1 MPCGSTT
8 IKMIIIIISRT
19 PYGSTIIIVIIMI
32 ISSIM
37 PFGSTKMI
45 IIIPR
50 MPCGS
55 T

>member
-1 MPCGSTT
+1 
-8 IKMIIIIISRT
+8 MIMIIIISRT
-19 PYGSTIIIVIIMI
+19 PYGSTTIIMTIIIYRT
-32 ISSIM
+32 
-37 PFGSTKMI
+37 PYGSTKII